1 MADPTTIETMT
12 NTTPLSCV
20 EGVCTCDTMWSL
32 AQQFCYVRLSDPI
45 PPTAFRHKLVEDYAV
60 RARRIA
66 ATYARFYLEQEASAG
81 SDGSKKGRFYW
92 MALGAFASKTVACT
106 LEAWQVRTQAAVLS
120 TATKEGLGKGNLWL
134 FNDIAGWH
142 FYYSRYESSFGT
154 CRDQRDTS
162 KLVPTVRKQVDKLP
176 WSVEALE
183 KIKNL
188 KVSSHI
194 KLGFDLVKKFEQQ
207 PDATKRPALQI
218 KHLLAIADHEQR
230 VILQPLIYDAPDFKR
245 WLGVQRWPVIQQM
258 SPDLELVFS
267 SACSTDRA
275 ELKSVAPEGTELEEV
290 ESRMQWIKQAA
301 NKFHGRMQFFKVRME
316 SELQTIAG
324 WVNLKDD

>member
-66 ATYARFYLEQEASAG
+66 ATYARCYLEQETSAG

-106 LEAWQVRTQAAVLS
+106 LELRRVQVART
-120 TATKEGLGKGNLWL
+120 TYHGLGKGNLWL

-142 FYYSRYESSFGT
+142 YYYSRYQSSFQT

-162 KLVPTVRKQVDKLP
+162 KLVPTVKKQVDKLP
-176 WSVEALE
+176 WSAEALG
-183 KIKNL
+183 KINNL

-194 KLGFDLVKKFEQQ
+194 KTGFSKVKEFE
-207 PDATKRPALQI
+207 DETDSLERPKIQME
-218 KHLLAIADHEQR
+218 HLLAIADHEQR
-230 VILQPLIYDAPDFKR
+230 VILQQLIYNDTVFN
-245 WLGVQRWPVIQQM
+245 LGIMAQRTRPFSWI
-258 SPDLELVFS
+258 SPDLELVFT
-267 SACSTDRA
+267 SACSTDTP

-290 ESRMQWIKQAA
+290 ESRMQWIRQAA
-301 NKFHGRMQFFKVRME
+301 AKFHGRMQFFKFQME
-316 SELQTIAG
+316 NELQTIAG
-324 WVNLKDD
+324 WVNRTDD

>member
-12 NTTPLSCV
+12 NTTALSCV

-32 AQQFCYVRLSDPI
+32 AQQFCYLRLSDPV

-66 ATYARFYLEQEASAG
+66 ATYARFYLELETTAG

-106 LEAWQVRTQAAVLS
+106 LELWRVQMAPPTYH
-120 TATKEGLGKGNLWL
+120 GLGKGNLWL

-142 FYYSRYESSFGT
+142 FYYSRYQSSFET
-154 CRDQRDTS
+154 CRDKRDTS
-162 KLVPTVRKQVDKLP
+162 NLVKPVKSQVNKLP
-176 WSVEALE
+176 WSAEALG

-194 KLGFDLVKKFEQQ
+194 KTGFDFVKKFEQQ
-207 PDATKRPALQI
+207 PDATKRPELQL
-218 KHLLAIADHEQR
+218 KHLMAIADHEQR
-230 VILQPLIYDAPDFKR
+230 VILQPLIYNDTVFN
-245 WLGVQRWPVIQQM
+245 LGIKAQRTRPFSWV
-258 SPDLELVFS
+258 SPDLELVFT
-267 SACSTDRA
+267 SACETNRP

-301 NKFHGRMQFFKVRME
+301 DKFHGRMQFFKAQME
-316 SELQTIAG
+316 FELQTIAG